1 MFVDAVPVGVD
12 HPHTEGSPSLLR
24 KMLPGAVISLAFTA
38 FFVLGIHWEDL
49 RQVPSRVDPTQILLA
64 AGVLFLEFPLRA
76 LRWRVLLLPLQQTS
90 SRPPLSLPHLLRIT
104 LIGYLANL
112 LLPARAG
119 ELVRPA
125 IASRDGG
132 LPLPAM
138 IVLCVFERV
147 FDIVGLVGVLVS
159 TAWLLP
165 QAGAVHLSTTEMAW
179 LSTTT
184 RMLAGLSLA
193 ALVGLFTFSLRAQA
207 MRPWVEAAAAHLPG
221 PVGRLTLRLFGA
233 TVQGL
238 WAFRGG
244 WGPVL
249 AGLLSLL
256 IWFNGGLAIW
266 ILMSAF
272 GIILPWAAA
281 GFLQVTIALAVA
293 PPQLPG
299 FIGLFQFATQK
310 TLQVWGVDI
319 GLAQGFAM
327 AFWLVSFAPLMV
339 TGGIALWSSRL
350 SLTTLLR
357 ELRDQLPRD
366 PTPP

>member
-1 MFVDAVPVGVD
+1 MDAVRAGVD
-12 HPHTEGSPSLLR
+12 RPHIEDSPSLLK
-24 KMLPGAVISLAFTA
+24 KMVPGAVISLAFTA
-38 FFVLGIHWEDL
+38 FFVLGIHWDEL
-49 RQVPSRVDPTQILLA
+49 SEVPARVDLSGIALA

-76 LRWRVLLLPLQQTS
+76 MRWRVLLLPLHRS
-90 SRPPLSLPHLLRIT
+90 SNTTPLSLPQLLRIT
-104 LIGYLANL
+104 LIGYLANF

-125 IASRDGG
+125 IASREGG
-132 LPLPAM
+132 LPLSSM
-138 IVLCVFERV
+138 VVLCVFERV
-147 FDIVGLVGVLVS
+147 FDIVGLVGVLVT
-159 TAWLLP
+159 TAWYLP
-165 QAGAVHLSTTEMAW
+165 RAGAIHLSPPEMAW

-184 RMLAGLSLA
+184 QMLAAASLM
-193 ALVGLFTFSLRAQA
+193 ALVGLFAFSWRAHA
-207 MRPWVEAAAAHLPG
+207 MRPWVEKIATWLPG

-244 WGPVL
+244 WGPLL
-249 AGLLSLL
+249 AGVLSLL

-272 GIILPWAAA
+272 GIVLPWVAA

-299 FIGLFQFATQK
+299 FIGLFQFASQK

-339 TGGIALWSSRL
+339 TGGASLWVSRL
-350 SLTTLLR
+350 SLTTLVR
-357 ELRDQLPRD
+357 ELRAQLPGD
-366 PTPP
+366 NTPS